1 MSQMYKDEYEK
12 MDKIKPEYNIND
24 LKDPKKYCELCGSI
38 LDHHEIIKNYKP
50 VEIIKKI
57 IELSIQFPKSFQI
70 LSITISKPGLS
81 YREYGKILGVS
92 YNAIYLGIKRLEK
105 HFTMKL
111 YCPKFIS
118 SPAQKRRRRRERG
131 K

>member
-1 MSQMYKDEYEK
+1 MSQMFTDKYEE
-12 MDKIKPEYNIND
+12 MDKIKPDYNIND

-50 VEIIKKI
+50 IDIIKKM

-70 LSITISKPGLS
+70 LSITIRNPGLS
-81 YREYGKILGVS
+81 YREYSKILGVS
-92 YNAIYLGIKRLEK
+92 YNAIYLGIQRLEK
-105 HFTMKL
+105 HFAMKL